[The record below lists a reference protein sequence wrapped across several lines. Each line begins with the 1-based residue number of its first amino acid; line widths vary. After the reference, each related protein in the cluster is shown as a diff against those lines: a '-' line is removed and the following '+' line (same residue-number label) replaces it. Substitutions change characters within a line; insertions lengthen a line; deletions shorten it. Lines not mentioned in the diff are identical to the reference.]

1 MDNNN
6 RKSTFLSLVFHLL
19 ILIAALSFKNTA
31 VLVPSRSNGMEVG
44 LVSQADLN
52 PTHTTPIIQQTVR
65 QQTVVQQAVKIE
77 NTNTAEIQMKQ
88 PDSTLVPPKPM
99 SKPRTKP
106 ANKSVKQI
114 NELINGIVPTQQKAS
129 NKGVATGGSN
139 SGSSDTNNLVSNYA
153 DAVINRVRPF
163 VIIPD
168 NTNPEAKTVIEVTLL
183 PNMNVYKAILIKSS
197 GNDEYDNNVLQAI
210 NRVNV
215 FPPLPDGANFKDFRK
230 LRLTFRPQ

>member
-19 ILIAALSFKNTA
+19 ILIAALSFKTTS

-44 LVSQADLN
+44 IVSQADLN
-52 PTHTTPIIQQTVR
+52 PVRTTPIIPQAVK
-65 QQTVVQQAVKIE
+65 QQAVKIE
-77 NTNTAEIQMKQ
+77 NVNNAEVQMKQ
-88 PDSTLVPPKPM
+88 PDSTPVPPKPIT
-99 SKPRTKP
+99 KPRSTKKP
-106 ANKSVKQI
+106 ATKSVKQI
-114 NELINGIVPTQQKAS
+114 NDLINGIAPTQQTAS
-129 NKGVATGGSN
+129 NKGTATGGSN
-139 SGSSDTNNLVSNYA
+139 LGSSDTNSLIPNYA

-215 FPPLPDGANFKDFRK
+215 FPPLPEGASFSDFRK